1 MTIELRIDRLVLE
14 GLPLSAAQ
22 GALVQRAVEQELARL
37 LAEGGL
43 AESWHGGALPLVQA
57 AGITLAPGGS
67 PAEMGAQ
74 IARSIYSGLGGVL
87 SVSKHEGRVLQ
98 QAQHAQ
104 HARGGQRAST
114 GAARFDTPSAASG
127 PGRSGTSRRA
137 K

>member
-1 MTIELRIDRLVLE
+1 MAIELRIDRLILE

-43 AESWHGGALPLVQA
+43 AESWHAGGALPLVQA

-74 IARSIYSGLGGVL
+74 IARSVYSGLGGAMSAPPAGGVSKGPVRPRGL
-87 SVSKHEGRVLQ
+87 SVP
-98 QAQHAQ
+98 
-104 HARGGQRAST
+104 GG
-114 GAARFDTPSAASG
+114 P
-127 PGRSGTSRRA
+127 GTSRRA